1 MTSARNRHLIEAQI
15 PALRRFAHALA
26 RDAALADD
34 LVQEC
39 LLRAL
44 SRWHLLR
51 SGPELRAWLF
61 RVLRNLYID
70 TLRRQGRRGG
80 PSLDLVPEPV
90 APGSAEG
97 AIELTE
103 VLAALWRLPIEQREA
118 ILLVGVEGF
127 GYEEAAGIAGV
138 PLGTLMSRL
147 ARGRAALR
155 ALTGREEK
163 RATPGAPGGLRRV
176 K

>member
-1 MTSARNRHLIEAQI
+1 MRMSDEKRDLIEAQI
-15 PALRRFAHALA
+15 PALRRFAYALS

-51 SGPELRAWLF
+51 SGPELRGWLYK
-61 RVLRNLYID
+61 VLRNLFLD
-70 TLRRQGRRGG
+70 AMRRKARRGEQG
-80 PSLDLVPEPV
+80 LEAVPEAG
-90 APGSAEG
+90 APGDAEERLEVSA
-97 AIELTE
+97 
-103 VLAALWRLPIEQREA
+103 VLAALWRLPEEQRA
-118 ILLVGVEGF
+118 PLLLIGVEDF
-127 GYEEAAGIAGV
+127 SYEEAAAILGI
-138 PLGTLMSRL
+138 PMGTLTSRL

-155 ALTGREEK
+155 EMTGRGED
-163 RATPGAPGGLRRV
+163 PGPKLRRV